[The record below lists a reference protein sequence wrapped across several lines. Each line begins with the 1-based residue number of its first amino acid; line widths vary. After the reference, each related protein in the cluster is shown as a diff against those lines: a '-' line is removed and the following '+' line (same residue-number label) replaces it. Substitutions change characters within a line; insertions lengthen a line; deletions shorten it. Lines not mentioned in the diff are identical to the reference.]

1 MATNVADGVLGGG
14 GFGGGDA
21 LFPGAGVLRALTSRR
36 RAEEPARVELLRP
49 APPPPV
55 DSRSFASFAREHE
68 SVLRA
73 AALRLCGN
81 ATDANDLVQDTFER
95 GLRSLARFQPG
106 TDGRA
111 WLLTILHNLFIDR
124 CRART
129 RESRADTSAEELAE
143 RLPAPEA
150 EPQPS
155 WASISTE
162 QLRAALAKL
171 PEDFQVVYRMHAL
184 ESRSYQEIAE
194 TLGIPKAT
202 VGTRLIRAR
211 RKLKELLMPTTGESQ
226 G

>member
-1 MATNVADGVLGGG
+1 MVTALVQGVGVFEGL
-14 GFGGGDA
+14 A
-21 LFPGAGVLRALTSRR
+21 AVLSIPGASPFLTSRR
-36 RAEEPARVELLRP
+36 RADQPARVELLRP
-49 APPPPV
+49 SSPSAA
-55 DSRSFASFAREHE
+55 DSQRFAAFAREHE
-68 SVLRA
+68 PVLRA
-73 AALRLCGN
+73 TALRLCGN
-81 ATDANDLVQDTFER
+81 ATDANDLLQDTFER
-95 GLRSLARFQPG
+95 GLRSLSRFQPG

-111 WLLTILHNLFIDR
+111 WLLTILHHIFIDK

-129 RESRADTSAEELAE
+129 REARSDTPAEELEE
-143 RLPAPEA
+143 RIAAPEA

-162 QLRAALAKL
+162 QLRAALEKI

-184 ESRSYQEIAE
+184 ENRSYQEIAQ

-211 RKLKELLMPTTGESQ
+211 RKLRELLMPATGEGQ

>member
-1 MATNVADGVLGGG
+1 MVTALVEGVGSFEGL
-14 GFGGGDA
+14 A
-21 LFPGAGVLRALTSRR
+21 KVLSRPSASPSLTSRR
-36 RAEEPARVELLRP
+36 RADQPARVELLRP
-49 APPPPV
+49 SSPSAA
-55 DSRSFASFAREHE
+55 DSQRFAAFAREHE
-68 SVLRA
+68 PVLRA
-73 AALRLCGN
+73 TALRLCGN
-81 ATDANDLVQDTFER
+81 ATDANDLLQDTFER

-111 WLLTILHNLFIDR
+111 WLLTILHNLFIDK

-129 RESRADTSAEELAE
+129 REARSDTPAEELEE
-143 RLPAPEA
+143 RIAAPEA

-162 QLRAALAKL
+162 QLRAALAKI

-184 ESRSYQEIAE
+184 ENRSYQEIAE

-211 RKLKELLMPTTGESQ
+211 RKLRELLMPATGEGQ

>member
-1 MATNVADGVLGGG
+1 M
-14 GFGGGDA
+14 
-21 LFPGAGVLRALTSRR
+21 
-36 RAEEPARVELLRP
+36 ELLRP
-49 APPPPV
+49 SPPSLA
-55 DSRSFASFAREHE
+55 DSQRFAAFVREHE

-73 AALRLCGN
+73 TALRLCGN

-95 GLRSLARFQPG
+95 GLRRFERFQPG

-111 WLLTILHNLFIDR
+111 WLLTILHHLFIDR
-124 CRART
+124 CRSRT
-129 RESRADTSAEELAE
+129 REARSDTSAEELEE
-143 RLPAPEA
+143 RLAAPEA
-150 EPQPS
+150 EAQPS

-171 PEDFQVVYRMHAL
+171 PEDFQQVYRMHAL
-184 ESRSYQEIAE
+184 ENRSYQEIAE

-211 RKLKELLMPTTGESQ
+211 RKLRELLMPRAGEAQ